1 MSNQKSRLQPQ
12 IRAQKQLLLFSTVI
26 LLFCSFIGTIIMVH
40 PLYIEEQF
48 VEQPAMVGLI
58 AALSSLAGL
67 TFSLPVGTL
76 SDKIGRKRM
85 LIVSCLLVSV
95 VLFAF
100 FINTRFYVLIVLQI
114 ALGAFMVPVWIVGE
128 AFIKDISPTN
138 RRGEFR
144 SFFGTFAN
152 AGMLIGPLIGGF
164 LAWRLGVRSPYL
176 FAAILLF
183 IPLILMLQMEADHRD
198 RSVNGK
204 LTMKDFL
211 SLLEGFLRHKELK
224 ILALCT
230 LSLYFWYAVKWVFG
244 PLFLLN
250 LNYSPFIIGAW
261 LAVSGLPFLLFQLP
275 IGKLSDKIGKSKIIY
290 LGFLTSTIFLIP
302 LGFMSSISSLLAAI
316 FIVSIGTAFVEP
328 LIEARVTDIVP
339 KERYGAYSGIFEFT
353 KTLGL
358 LLGPVG
364 SAIFVYSFGISYSF
378 IPAVVFFILTLALFP
393 YKNLFDLID

>member
-393 YKNLFDLID
+393 YKNLFDLI

>member
-290 LGFLTSTIFLIP
+290 LGFLISTISLIP
-302 LGFMSSISSLLAAI
+302 LGFMSSISSLLATI
-316 FIVSIGTAFVEP
+316 FIVSIGTAFAEP
-328 LIEARVTDIVP
+328 LIEAKVTDIVP
-339 KERYGAYSGIFEFT
+339 RERYGAYSGIFEFI
-353 KTLGL
+353 KTFGL
-358 LLGPVG
+358 LMGPVG
-364 SAIFVYSFGISYSF
+364 SSIFVYSFGISYSF
-378 IPAVVFFILTLALFP
+378 IPAVVFFILTLIFFLYN
-393 YKNLFDLID
+393 YKK

>member
-183 IPLILMLQMEADHRD
+183 IPLILMFQMEADHRD

-393 YKNLFDLID
+393 YKNLFDLI